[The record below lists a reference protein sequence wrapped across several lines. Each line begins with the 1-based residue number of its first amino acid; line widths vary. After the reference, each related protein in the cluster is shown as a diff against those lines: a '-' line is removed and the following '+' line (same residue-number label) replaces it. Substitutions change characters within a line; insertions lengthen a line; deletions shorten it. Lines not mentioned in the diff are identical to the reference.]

1 MSKENKKQEKTTKLK
16 DDEEEYDEIKGLD
29 PSFFELNRENYLKN
43 LKMRFAHLNTNSVI
57 IFQGGRLAP
66 KYDTDTN
73 YYYFDQESNFYYITG
88 VREPNMLFVLDV
100 QSGEGALFYEKAEE
114 EDKIWMEV
122 PSVEDIE
129 KKYGIKTYLRKD
141 LDRFLQKR
149 NMEVIY
155 ILDGLNENSG
165 LPVYSA
171 ELNFI
176 GDYAYLNK
184 KINHDKYIYMVLC
197 DTRGVKNEREKKLLK
212 YIAKISNEAHMALMK
227 YMSVGLNERDT
238 ENFFLQYLRD
248 KYYPRFMA
256 YGCICASGKN
266 AATLHY
272 ILNNR
277 DMEDGDIYLT
287 DMGIR
292 FLGYCSDI
300 SATFPVNGK
309 FTEMQKKIY
318 NIVLESNR
326 TVIDSMKPGITK
338 YAEIDKLSK
347 IVILKGLQKI
357 GILKNDYDAEDMF
370 NDGLARTFMPHTV
383 GHFLGLDVHD
393 LGRKAVTYKSNAIL
407 QNGNFITVEPGIY
420 FIDFLMDEAEQ
431 SPILSKYINIEE
443 LEKYRGFGGVRIED
457 DVMFGEDSV
466 ESYQAELPRTIE
478 EIENYMKKE

>member
-1 MSKENKKQEKTTKLK
+1 MT
-16 DDEEEYDEIKGLD
+16 
-29 PSFFELNRENYLKN
+29 
-43 LKMRFAHLNTNSVI
+43 
-57 IFQGGRLAP
+57 
-66 KYDTDTN
+66 
-73 YYYFDQESNFYYITG
+73 
-88 VREPNMLFVLDV
+88 
-100 QSGEGALFYEKAEE
+100 
-114 EDKIWMEV
+114 V
-122 PSVEDIE
+122 PSLEDIE
-129 KKYGIKTYLRKD
+129 IKYGLKTYLRKD
-141 LDRFLQKR
+141 LERFLQKR

-155 ILDGLNENSG
+155 ILDGVNENSD

-212 YIAKISNEAHMALMK
+212 YIADISNEAHMALMK
-227 YMSVGLNERDT
+227 YMAVGLNERDT

-248 KYYPRFMA
+248 KYYTKFMA
-256 YGCICASGKN
+256 YGCICASGPN

-272 ILNNR
+272 VLNNR
-277 DMEDGDIYLT
+277 DMEDGDLYLT

-309 FTEMQKKIY
+309 FTDKQKLIY
-318 NIVLESNR
+318 QIVLDSNTGVIES
-326 TVIDSMKPGITK
+326 IKSGITK

-347 IVILKGLQKI
+347 IIILKGLQNI
-357 GILKNDYDAEDMF
+357 GILKKEYDPEDMF

-393 LGRKAVTYKSNAIL
+393 LGRKTVTYKSNAIL

-420 FIDFLMDEAEQ
+420 FIDMLMDEAEQ

-457 DVMFGEDSV
+457 DVMIGEDSV
-466 ESYQAELPRTIE
+466 ESYQKVLPRTIK
-478 EIENYMKKE
+478 EIEDFMKK

>member
-1 MSKENKKQEKTTKLK
+1 MSKKSEIKNEDEN
-16 DDEEEYDEIKGLD
+16 YDEIKGLD

-57 IFQGGRLAP
+57 VLQGGKYAP
-66 KYDTDTN
+66 KYDTDCN
-73 YYYFDQESNFYYITG
+73 YYYFDQESNFYYLTG
-88 VREPNMLFVLDV
+88 VREPNMYFVLDV
-100 QSGEGALFYEKAEE
+100 QSGESTLFYERESEE
-114 EDKIWMEV
+114 NKVWMDVPTPEV
-122 PSVEDIE
+122 IE
-129 KKYGIKTYLRKD
+129 KKYGIKTYLQKD
-141 LDRFLQKR
+141 FERFLQKR
-149 NMEVIY
+149 NMEIIY

-165 LPVYSA
+165 NPVYSA

-184 KINHDKYIYMVLC
+184 RINHDKYIYMVLC

-227 YMSVGLNERDT
+227 YMKVGLNERDT

-248 KYYPRFMA
+248 KYYTRFMA
-256 YGCICASGKN
+256 YGCICASGAN

-277 DMEDGDIYLT
+277 DMENGDIYLT

-309 FTEMQKKIY
+309 FTEKQKKIY
-318 NIVLESNR
+318 NIVLDSNR
-326 TVIDSMKPGITK
+326 TVIKAMKPGISK
-338 YAEIDKLSK
+338 YADLDKLSK
-347 IVILKGLQKI
+347 IVILKGLQNI
-357 GILKNDYDAEDMF
+357 GILKSEYDPEDMF

-393 LGRKAVTYKSNAIL
+393 LGRKTVTYKSNAIL

-420 FIDFLMDEAEQ
+420 FVDFLLDEAES
-431 SPILSKYINIEE
+431 SPILSKYINKEE

-466 ESYQAELPRTIE
+466 ESYQWELPRTVD
-478 EIENYMKKE
+478 EIETFMKKE